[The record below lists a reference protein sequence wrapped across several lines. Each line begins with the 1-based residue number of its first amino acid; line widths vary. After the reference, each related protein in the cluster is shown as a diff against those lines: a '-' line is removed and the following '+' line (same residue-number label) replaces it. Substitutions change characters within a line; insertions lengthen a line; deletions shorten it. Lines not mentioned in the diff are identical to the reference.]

1 MGAISKL
8 MEMNNDK
15 FCLRWNE
22 FEENIRHSFKVLRN
36 KESLFDVT
44 LATDD
49 GHQIQAH
56 RVILS
61 AGSDFFSDI
70 FTKCNQSSML
80 IYLRGIGKKEL
91 ENITDFL
98 YNGETFVTQEELSSF
113 LEMAEELKV
122 KGLQSSEEKS
132 DDSFQSQEAFETTSK
147 LTPNV
152 LSENVGSYERKLEDK
167 DFKLQKL
174 NEVKSNNEPI
184 SASENELF
192 AVAENDHSLNE
203 QLNELIEKQLDIWK
217 CKVCDKT
224 SITRGNIKKHA
235 ERHIEGVMNTCNV
248 CMKNFATRQQHQNHV
263 KLVHNSKLYSCSRCG
278 KANMNMLT
286 VYNHKRSCNGA
297 SVEQI
302 NML

>member
-1 MGAISKL
+1 MGTTFKL
-8 MEMNNDK
+8 VVMDSDK

-70 FTKCNQSSML
+70 FTKFNQSSML
-80 IYLRGIGKKEL
+80 IYLRGIGRKEL

-113 LEMAEELKV
+113 LEIAQELKV
-122 KGLQSSEEKS
+122 KGLESSEEKTH
-132 DDSFQSQEAFETTSK
+132 DSMQSQEAFEATSK
-147 LTPNV
+147 LTPKV
-152 LSENVGSYERKLEDK
+152 LSENVDRNLEAT
-167 DFKLQKL
+167 DFKLQKVR
-174 NEVKSNNEPI
+174 EVKSNNEPI
-184 SASENELF
+184 SVYENEHF
-192 AVAENDHSLNE
+192 AVAVNDQSLDK
-203 QLNELIEKQLDIWK
+203 QLNELIEQQMGVWK
-217 CKVCDKT
+217 CKVCDK
-224 SITRGNIKKHA
+224 SFNTRRNIKIHA
-235 ERHIEGVMNTCNV
+235 EIHIEGVNNTCNV
-248 CMKNFATRQQHQNHV
+248 CMKNFTTRRQHQHHV
-263 KLVHNSKLYSCSRCG
+263 RAVHNSKLYSCSGCG
-278 KANMNMLT
+278 KANMNMMT
-286 VYNHKRSCNGA
+286 VYSHKRSCNGT

-302 NML
+302 SML

>member
-22 FEENIRHSFKVLRN
+22 FEENIRNSFKVLRN

-61 AGSDFFSDI
+61 AGSDFFSEI

-80 IYLRGIGKKEL
+80 IYLRGIGRKEL

-98 YNGETFVTQEELSSF
+98 YNGETFVTQEELRSF
-113 LEMAEELKV
+113 LEIAQELKV
-122 KGLQSSEEKS
+122 KGLQSSEEEP
-132 DDSFQSQEAFETTSK
+132 DDSMQSQEAFEATSK

-152 LSENVGSYERKLEDK
+152 LTENVDRKLEAK

-184 SASENELF
+184 LVSENEPFL
-192 AVAENDHSLNE
+192 VAKNDQSLNE
-203 QLNELIEKQLDIWK
+203 QLNELVEQQMGVWK

-224 SITRGNIKKHA
+224 SNTKGNIKIHA
-235 ERHIEGVMNTCNV
+235 ERHIEDVKNTCNV
-248 CMKNFATRQQHQNHV
+248 CMKNFATRHQHQTHV
-263 KLVHNSKLYSCSRCG
+263 KLVHNSKMYSCSGCG
-278 KANMNMLT
+278 KANMNMMT
-286 VYNHKRSCNGA
+286 VYSHKRYCNGA

-302 NML
+302 SML